1 MPMLLLGLLFIAL
14 TAAAL
19 YIGSRGNN
27 LSIANIDRATKIVK
41 LSNGSACQCDAVP
54 EAWAV
59 GQPVTYRNGRLIN
72 GVTKDSILI
81 RRGR

>member
-1 MPMLLLGLLFIAL
+1 MPIILLGSLIIAI

-19 YIGSRGNN
+19 YIGRQGSK
-27 LSIANIDRATKIVK
+27 LSIADIDRTKKILK
-41 LSNGSACQCDAVP
+41 LSNGSACQYDAVP
-54 EAWAV
+54 ETWMA
-59 GQPVTYRNGRLIN
+59 GQPVTYTSGRLVN